1 MQASANAMD
10 LLHPLQFSEDNLSQ
24 AQGILQTKAQM
35 CGVSPQLQREFIIN
49 TPQHKWI
56 AELDITLYQGDLNE
70 LLRTIKQQSTINNEI
85 SQRPMLAL
93 DLETTGLNNAI
104 KYHKGEIV
112 AFNDIVAVC
121 IATNAQKGYYLPLKH
136 NTLDN
141 IKNYDKSEIKAFLQS
156 ILDIFHT
163 IYHNAQ
169 FDLAVLKN
177 QGLNIH
183 NAEFSDTLLLAKLR
197 GIHKYVTQTLSLK
210 HLAKTLLKREM
221 LELESVTQTMDMQ
234 TIPAKNAYIYGA
246 CDAINTYAI
255 FEYLTHNEYSPY
267 KSQPHATKIAHEA
280 IISTI
285 TTYSFGLPINYDL
298 AERTAQTI
306 IRRMIICENVFKTQ
320 CNDLD
325 IGSTQ
330 QIGTHILHILAK
342 ELLPR
347 YNNDLNATYN
357 AIDRLYFIQARTNG
371 SKVYATINK
380 DNLARIKDNILQDS
394 TISKESQRTLYIISS
409 VLLVYNSLK
418 QRISI
423 VLAMLKDSFN
433 DEFGICRCPINVR
446 LAGADT
452 FRFTNAS
459 AKSKSA
465 FDSIDFTHRT
475 PKFVRGA
482 GVSSFNSQGI
492 SSDKSTMQ
500 VLKCIG
506 EDFINEI
513 KRDDST
519 METMIKDRLLEM
531 LK

>member
-1 MQASANAMD
+1 MQSSQSD
-10 LLHPLQFSEDNLSQ
+10 ISLLHPLQFSEDNLNI
-24 AQGILQTKAQM
+24 AQTLKQTKTQPQA
-35 CGVSPQLQREFIIN
+35 VSPQLQREFIIG
-49 TPQHKWI
+49 TPQYKWI
-56 AELDITLYQGDLNE
+56 EALDITLYQGDLNE
-70 LLRTIKQQSTINNEI
+70 LLQTLILQAQRNAEI
-85 SQRPMLAL
+85 SQRPILAL
-93 DLETTGLNNAI
+93 DLETIGLNNAT

-121 IATNAQKGYYLPLKH
+121 IATNEQNGYYLPLKH
-136 NTLDN
+136 NTIDD
-141 IKNYDKSEIKAFLQS
+141 IKNYDKGEIIPLLQS
-156 ILDIFHT
+156 ILDIFHI

-197 GIHKYVTQTLSLK
+197 GIHKVTQTLSLK
-210 HLAKTLLKREM
+210 HLAKILLKREM
-221 LELESVTQTMDMQ
+221 LELETITQTIDMQ
-234 TIPAKNAYIYGA
+234 SIPAKNAYIYGA

-255 FEYLTHNEYSPY
+255 FEYITQGEYSPY

-298 AERTAQTI
+298 AQRTAYTI
-306 IRRMIICENVFKTQ
+306 IRRMIICENIFKSQ
-320 CNDLD
+320 CNDLE

-330 QIGTHILHILAK
+330 QTGTHILQLLTK

-347 YNNDLNATYN
+347 YNNDINATYR
-357 AIDRLYFIQARTNG
+357 AIDRLYFIQARTING
-371 SKVYATINK
+371 KVYATTNK
-380 DNLARIKDNILQDS
+380 DNLAKIKDNIQQDS
-394 TISKESQRTLYIISS
+394 TISKDTQRTLYIISS

-418 QRISI
+418 QRMGV
-423 VLAMLKDSFN
+423 VLAMLKDSLN

-459 AKSKSA
+459 AKAKSA
-465 FDSIDFTHRT
+465 FDSIDFTHKT
-475 PKFVRGA
+475 PKFVKGA

-506 EDFINEI
+506 EGFANEI